1 MITFIA
7 IMTMVALCVFI
18 CIGIAKMWY
27 NTDLEIIKKDYEDQI
42 FILKHNHELEQKHL
56 LKEISQNQDLIMS
69 MEQRLLR
76 ELERKKKKLKKFNNL
91 SFKLF

>member
-1 MITFIA
+1 MITFIS
-7 IMTMVALCVFI
+7 IMAMVALCVFI

-42 FILKHNHELEQKHL
+42 FILKHNHELEQKRL

-69 MEQRLLR
+69 LEQRLLR
-76 ELERKKKKLKKFNNL
+76 ELERKKN
-91 SFKLF
+91 

>member
-1 MITFIA
+1 MITFIS
-7 IMTMVALCVFI
+7 IMAMVALCVFI

-42 FILKHNHELEQKHL
+42 FILKHNHELEQKRL

-76 ELERKKKKLKKFNNL
+76 ELERKKN
-91 SFKLF
+91 